1 MSMRDVHTPKRHSW
15 TQDSSF
21 KLDNMASL
29 KPKTVLNICI
39 DSAFKKKKKKQALC
53 LHVNFDIIRGP
64 NAPKLQH

>member
-39 DSAFKKKKKKQALC
+39 ESAFKK
-53 LHVNFDIIRGP
+53 IIIIIKITIVS
-64 NAPKLQH
+64 AC

>member
-15 TQDSSF
+15 AQDSSF

-39 DSAFKKKKKKQALC
+39 ESAFKKIIIIKKITIVSAC
-53 LHVNFDIIRGP
+53 
-64 NAPKLQH
+64 